1 MAKIL
6 SYQRPEN
13 LGEAISLIS
22 LDKHVPLAGGTLLN
36 ASEDKEPLHFVDL
49 QGLALKGTERSNG
62 KLTIGSMMTLDE
74 IMKNSDCPD
83 SIRLSSRSELP
94 STLRTLATIGGTVA
108 SGDSDSQL
116 IASLLVHDAEVTI
129 LNSDSEESNV
139 PLQEVLSES
148 NGSETQLIL
157 SIVLD
162 PDGECV
168 LEATGRTPADTPIVS
183 VTARRCSDGD
193 RMAVTGVASTPV
205 LVDPENPTVSLQ
217 PPSDFRGDSEYRMHL
232 VKILASRALD
242 LLNGEK

>member
-1 MAKIL
+1 MTKII

-13 LGEAISLIS
+13 LEEALSLIS
-22 LDKHVPLAGGTLLN
+22 QDKHVPLAGGTQLN
-36 ASEDKEPLHFVDL
+36 TNEDTEPLHLVDL
-49 QGLALKGTERSNG
+49 QSLALKGIDSSNG
-62 KLTIGSMMTLDE
+62 KLKIGSMTTLHE

-83 SIRLSSRSELP
+83 LIRLSSRSESP
-94 STLRTLATIGGTVA
+94 STLRTLATIGGTIA

-129 LNSDSEESNV
+129 LNSSDGELSV
-139 PLQEVLSES
+139 PLQEVLIKPEGLESE
-148 NGSETQLIL
+148 LII
-157 SIVLD
+157 SID
-162 PDGECV
+162 IATDGKSL

-183 VTARRCSDGD
+183 VAARRCSDGD
-193 RMAVTGVASTPV
+193 RMAVTGVAPTPV

>member
-1 MAKIL
+1 MAKII
-6 SYQRPEN
+6 SYQRPGNIE
-13 LGEAISLIS
+13 EALSLIS

-36 ASEDKEPLHFVDL
+36 TSEDKQPLHFVDL
-49 QGLALKGTERSNG
+49 QGLPLKGIEHSNG
-62 KLTIGSMMTLDE
+62 KLTIGSMATLDE

-129 LNSDSEESNV
+129 LNSSDGELSV
-139 PLQEVLSES
+139 PLQEVLIKPEGLESE
-148 NGSETQLIL
+148 LIM
-157 SIVLD
+157 SID
-162 PDGECV
+162 IATDGEFI

-183 VTARRCSDGD
+183 VAARRCSDGD
-193 RMAVTGVASTPV
+193 RMAVTGVAPTPV

-242 LLNGEK
+242 LLNGDK

>member
-1 MAKIL
+1 MATII
-6 SYQRPEN
+6 SYQRPES
-13 LGEAISLIS
+13 LEEALSLIS
-22 LDKHVPLAGGTLLN
+22 QDKHVPLAGGTLLS
-36 ASEDKEPLHFVDL
+36 ASENKEPLHFVDL
-49 QGLALKGTERSNG
+49 QGLALKEIGQSNG

-129 LNSDSEESNV
+129 LSSHGESNV
-139 PLQEVLSES
+139 LLQEVLSES
-148 NGSETQLIL
+148 VNLGAQLIL
-157 SIVLD
+157 SIDLD
-162 PDGECV
+162 TDGECV

-193 RMAVTGVASTPV
+193 RMAVTGVAPTPV
-205 LVDPENPTVSLQ
+205 LVDPENPTVTLQ
-217 PPSDFRGDSEYRMHL
+217 PSSDFRGDSEYRMHL

>member
-13 LGEAISLIS
+13 LEEALSLIS
-22 LDKHVPLAGGTLLN
+22 QDKHVPLAGGTLLN

-94 STLRTLATIGGTVA
+94 STLRTMATIGGTVA
-108 SGDSDSQL
+108 SGNSDSQL

-129 LNSDSEESNV
+129 LNSDGESNV

-148 NGSETQLIL
+148 NSSGTQLIL

-162 PDGECV
+162 TDGECV

-183 VTARRCSDGD
+183 VAARRCSDGD